1 MAASFTVVRG
11 RSRTAVLARAMV
23 AATAGSALG
32 AWLRADPAGW
42 PFDVA
47 VVTFGLIIG
56 LSSLWS
62 P

>member
-11 RSRTAVLARAMV
+11 RSRTTVLTRAMV
-23 AATAGSALG
+23 AAGAGTALG
-32 AWLRADPAGW
+32 VWLQADPAAR
-42 PFDVA
+42 PLDVA
-47 VVTFGLIIG
+47 VATFSLIVG